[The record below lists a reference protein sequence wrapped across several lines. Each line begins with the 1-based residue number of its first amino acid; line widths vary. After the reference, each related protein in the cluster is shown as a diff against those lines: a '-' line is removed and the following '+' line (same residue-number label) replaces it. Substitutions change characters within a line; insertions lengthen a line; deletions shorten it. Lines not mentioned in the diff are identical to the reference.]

1 MHLRRTAVIVTVFV
15 AAVVIVVIAALAF
28 MGMFGQGRPTKDDPA
43 SYTRAVVQEA
53 IERYER
59 DGKQST
65 IEYYNNPENR
75 DGQWYAFIV
84 DEDGYTISHHNPE
97 IRGRDPSLRVD
108 ATGYF
113 YGDDLL
119 AATEEGRWVDYVFVN
134 CMLQMA
140 IRWANLRVRV

>member
-28 MGMFGQGRPTKDDPA
+28 MGLFGQGRPTKDDPA

-65 IEYYNNPENR
+65 IEHYNNPENR

-84 DEDGYTISHHNPE
+84 DEDGLHHIPPQPRDQGKRPE
-97 IRGRDPSLRVD
+97 SARGRHRLLLR
-108 ATGYF
+108 G
-113 YGDDLL
+113 
-119 AATEEGRWVDYVFVN
+119 
-134 CMLQMA
+134 
-140 IRWANLRVRV
+140 

>member
-1 MHLRRTAVIVTVFV
+1 M
-15 AAVVIVVIAALAF
+15 
-28 MGMFGQGRPTKDDPA
+28 
-43 SYTRAVVQEA
+43 QEA

-75 DGQWYAFIV
+75 DGQWYAFII